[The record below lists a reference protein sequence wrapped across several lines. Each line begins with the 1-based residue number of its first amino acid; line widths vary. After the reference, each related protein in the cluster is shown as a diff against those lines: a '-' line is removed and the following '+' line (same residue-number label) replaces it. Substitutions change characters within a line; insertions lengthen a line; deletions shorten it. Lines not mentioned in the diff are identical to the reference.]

1 MLTHKDLKVG
11 DKVIIT
17 RASTKKE
24 RKEKLWYG
32 WWVEDDMDDWIGK
45 TVIIRE
51 VGYCGKNQAY
61 LEEVGYGWPTFVMEK
76 VGSQLLFNFM
86 QD

>member
-1 MLTHKDLKVG
+1 MLTHKDLKAG

-17 RASTKKE
+17 RASTDKE
-24 RKEKLWYG
+24 REENLWHNC
-32 WWVEDDMDDWIGK
+32 WVEDNMGVWIGK
-45 TVIIRE
+45 TVTIRE
-51 VGYCGKNQAY
+51 VNFGCKNEVY